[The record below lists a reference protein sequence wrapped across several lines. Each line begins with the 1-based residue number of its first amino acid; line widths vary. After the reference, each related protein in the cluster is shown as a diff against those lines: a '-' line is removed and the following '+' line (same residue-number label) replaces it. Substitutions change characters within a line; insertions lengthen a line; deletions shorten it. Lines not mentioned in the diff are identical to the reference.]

1 MSKDDPLMQSR
12 HTGATRLSCLNVA
25 AACIAVAALGYTI
38 AIAGTMAYVLFFY
51 GIGDGCWLMLVRIGW
66 SIAWIWLMAWLA
78 RSTARGENLPAVAGI
93 TGLPIPGALAFTIMG
108 ASMGIPVWI
117 VCGTAVQAALLG
129 TACVLV
135 IVRLLRLRKQAA
147 AS

>member
-1 MSKDDPLMQSR
+1 MQSR

-108 ASMGIPVWI
+108 ASMGSPVWI

-135 IVRLLRLRKQAA
+135 IVRLLRMRKHAA